1 MNLNT
6 FTKETI
12 TVIFYVVYIAIAYL
26 LYTIFPGDDITP
38 NIGIVSMFLLIP
50 ISLIYALIQAYKHF
64 NSDKSYLKCLLIHA
78 VAWFSI
84 ITFLTSSVK

>member
-12 TVIFYVVYIAIAYL
+12 TIVFYALYIAIAYL
-26 LYTIFPGDDITP
+26 LYTIFPGNETVP
-38 NIGIVSMFLLIP
+38 NMGIVSMFLLIP
-50 ISLIYALIQAYKHF
+50 ISLSYAFIQAYKHF